1 MVQIGNSKD
10 LAGASRR
17 ILFITQGGLW
27 GLISPFLVNMS
38 CVCCRVSSNELDA
51 ILEHEIF
58 DAVLLQADHSQIPAK
73 QALRKIKKTRSSLLK
88 RVLVIRLS
96 QTEPQ
101 EIELMDPHNV
111 VKLSRK
117 ISIEG
122 LWAALRDI
130 FAQLSVVAPPS
141 VITAQLIMDS
151 SRLPVPA
158 GLRGPASHSRQ
169 LVYRH
174 ESTTIDLLIEPRGSS
189 RGLSITGQVLDRN
202 WKSRENSS
210 LPVLLTSG
218 MRNQG
223 RASTN
228 QFGEFNLEC
237 ESVESILENTCVEVR
252 LGEGAWVSLP
262 IGKMGWQRE
271 RTEELDRKAG

>member
-38 CVCCRVSSNELDA
+38 CVCFRVSSNELDV
-51 ILEHEIF
+51 ILEREIF
-58 DAVLLQADHSQIPAK
+58 DAVLLEADHSQIPAK
-73 QALRKIKKTRSSLLK
+73 RA
-88 RVLVIRLS
+88 LVIRRS

-111 VKLSRK
+111 LKLSRK

-122 LWAALRDI
+122 LWAALQDI

-151 SRLPVPA
+151 SRLSAPA

-174 ESTTIDLLIEPRGSS
+174 ESTTIDLLVEPRGSS
-189 RGLSITGQVLDRN
+189 RGLSITGQVLDSN

-223 RASTN
+223 RSSTN

-237 ESVESILENTCVEVR
+237 ESVESMLEDTCVEVR

-262 IGKMGWQRE
+262 IGKMGWKKE